1 MAGSRTYGD
10 AVAHSLGL
18 RSQPSVKTRSLQSC
32 QVAVQR
38 LSIGPEQFGLSPR
51 IPAEDSFILAY
62 YLTDL
67 PYHELWSRGQLALAQ
82 GYGMGSMRIVNLA
95 GDYAAR
101 IAHSHETMAFYIP
114 RSALDDAAQHLGCGP
129 VSNLTCR
136 PGIGDPVIHHL
147 AQSLLP
153 SLCNPGQT
161 SQLFIDHVVGAMLI
175 HLTQHYG
182 ATAGRH
188 SSPAKGGLSPYQV
201 ERAKEFLS
209 ATCERD
215 VSLAE
220 VADLCGFSRGYFA
233 KAFRASVGSTP
244 HRWRQRYRIDRAKDM
259 LSRTDKSVADI
270 ALACGF
276 ADQSHFTRIFSRMV
290 GEGPAGWRR
299 RQSRS

>member
-18 RSQPSVKTRSLQSC
+18 RSPPSVKTRGLQSC

-62 YLTDL
+62 YLSDL
-67 PYHELWSRGQLALAQ
+67 PYHELWSRGRLALAQ
-82 GYGMGSMRIVNLA
+82 GYERGSMRIVSLTD
-95 GDYAAR
+95 DYAAR
-101 IAHSHETMAFYIP
+101 ITHSHETMAFYIP
-114 RSALDDAAQHLGCGP
+114 RSALCGP
-129 VSNLTCR
+129 VDSLACQ

-153 SLCNPGQT
+153 SLCNPGQA
-161 SQLFIDHVVGAMLI
+161 SQLFTDHVVGAMLL

-182 ATAGRH
+182 AAAGRRL
-188 SSPAKGGLSPYQV
+188 SPAKGGLSPFQI

-209 ATCERD
+209 ASCDRD
-215 VSLAE
+215 PSLAE
-220 VADLCGFSRGYFA
+220 VADLCGFSRSHFA

-244 HRWRQRYRIDRAKDM
+244 HRWRQRYRIDQAMGM
-259 LSRTDKSVADI
+259 LSRTDQSVADI

-276 ADQSHFTRIFSRMV
+276 ADQSHFTRHFARLFGV
-290 GEGPAGWRR
+290 TPGAYRR
-299 RQSRS
+299 RQRA